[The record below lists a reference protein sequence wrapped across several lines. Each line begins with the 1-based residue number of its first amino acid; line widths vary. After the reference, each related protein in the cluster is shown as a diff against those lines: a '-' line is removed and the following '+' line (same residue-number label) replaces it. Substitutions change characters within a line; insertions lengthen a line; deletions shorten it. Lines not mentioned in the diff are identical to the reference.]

1 MKMKMSNRIL
11 KATIT
16 LFAMGAIVFSVSFW
30 PSAQSEVGASQT
42 QNAKIRIPT
51 ISIWIG
57 RASRGC
63 RGFGICKITLGKVSP
78 TERVVSGELSATND
92 GKVLLTLLG
101 KAPEAGQ
108 SLFIDQ
114 DIPLSPEIAQK
125 LGVKSAT
132 IQKGEYAFSANK
144 SVLSA
149 RLTR

>member
-1 MKMKMSNRIL
+1 MKMSNRIL

-16 LFAMGAIVFSVSFW
+16 IFAMGAIAFSVSFW
-30 PSAQSEVGASQT
+30 PSVQSTTGASQKE
-42 QNAKIRIPT
+42 NAKIKFPT
-51 ISIWIG
+51 ITITIG
-57 RASRGC
+57 RASKGC
-63 RGFGICKITLGKVSP
+63 RGFGICKISIGKVIAS
-78 TERVVSGELSATND
+78 ERVVTAELSASND

-101 KAPEAGQ
+101 KAPEEGQ
-108 SLFIDQ
+108 TLFIDQ